1 MKTILFLAMLLQMM
15 VQMPIEESA
24 STSDRYCIIA
34 NPDGRL
40 LEAAN
45 GDETQSV
52 ASISKIMTAI
62 VALEQSD
69 QTDTWQVS
77 KDIDAHATG
86 SSIYLKPQQEVSM
99 EALLYGSMLRSG
111 NDAAYEIAKHTAG
124 SEEAFVKLMNEKAK
138 AIGMRNTLFHNAS
151 GLDEDGIG
159 NVSSAC
165 DMALLMRYAMQNE
178 DFQKITGSK
187 YYTTSWGARWKNK
200 NRLLFDF
207 PFAVGGKT
215 GFTKQA
221 GRTLVTTAKKEQLA
235 ITVVTLDH
243 HDDFAFHKAK
253 HQEYLNAYRADLIL
267 KKGTYT
273 IMDRYAQVK
282 EDIYITRRVEE
293 ALPSV
298 QLYRQGN
305 EMILESN
312 GESKLLY
319 RWKLEK
325 GKTS

>member
-111 NDAAYEIAKHTAG
+111 NDAAIAIAEAISG
-124 SEEAFVKLMNEKAK
+124 SVEEFASLMNEEALALGATQSHFVNPNGLPDENHYTSVYDLYLMFRAALENELFVDIISTKSYVVSYTDAQGNPVEQNWENTNQYLSGHSEPPEGFQV
-138 AIGMRNTLFHNAS
+138 IG
-151 GLDEDGIG
+151 G
-159 NVSSAC
+159 
-165 DMALLMRYAMQNE
+165 
-178 DFQKITGSK
+178 
-187 YYTTSWGARWKNK
+187 KNGD
-200 NRLLFDF
+200 NRGCRLLSGAL
-207 PFAVGGKT
+207 FAEFIRAADYFHCT
-215 GFTKQA
+215 ES
-221 GRTLVTTAKKEQLA
+221 GRQIQPVS
-235 ITVVTLDH
+235 
-243 HDDFAFHKAK
+243 
-253 HQEYLNAYRADLIL
+253 AD
-267 KKGTYT
+267 
-273 IMDRYAQVK
+273 
-282 EDIYITRRVEE
+282 E
-293 ALPSV
+293 
-298 QLYRQGN
+298 
-305 EMILESN
+305 
-312 GESKLLY
+312 
-319 RWKLEK
+319 
-325 GKTS
+325 